1 MCLALGA
8 EVNDASCW
16 STKKKGNSP
25 WRASLATEKEELR
38 EEGEGDCYK
47 HPEENGKPGDGIY
60 RETKEPVMRERER
73 ERENTSS
80 QAGHLIRLLD
90 AS

>member
-1 MCLALGA
+1 MGV
-8 EVNDASCW
+8 EVNDASCL
-16 STKKKGNSP
+16 STKKGNSP
-25 WRASLATEKEELR
+25 CRASLGTEKEELTR
-38 EEGEGDCYK
+38 EGEGDCYK
-47 HPEENGKPGDGIY
+47 HPEEYAKLGAGIY

-80 QAGHLIRLLD
+80 QAGHLICLLY